1 MSSLPLIERAREDG
15 FTFVMSRGVSALA
28 QEQLYQIATAAPAP
42 RIPQR
47 ELQPGEQYRFHF
59 DMTQCIGCKC
69 CVVACNE
76 QNGNPANINW
86 RRVGEI
92 EGGFYPN
99 TQRLHISMGCNHCLE
114 PSCLIGCPVDA
125 YKKDP
130 VTGIVQHSP
139 ETCIGCQYCTWNCS
153 YGVPQYNAERGVV
166 GKCDMCY
173 GRLTDGREPACVNAC
188 PEGAIRIEIVN
199 VEQWRREYSENAN
212 APGLPS
218 ADDSISTTRITLP
231 ERTPPDTR
239 KADAWRVKPEHPH
252 WPLVVMTVLTQ
263 LSVGAFA
270 AIWLQQLLGASA
282 RLSIAAI
289 GSLMVGGLA
298 LSASTMH
305 LGRPIHAYRALKMWR
320 RSWLSREVLMFGA
333 FSGMAAAYAGSL
345 LLHLP
350 LSSALGGLTALLGV
364 GGITASACI
373 YLVRARPAWDSKH
386 TVVDFFLTGSVL
398 GPLFA
403 ANIGVGSGRL
413 LLLISVAAA
422 SAQLLNNALRFL
434 RMNASDSFERQSTA
448 RLLSTVLASRFLL
461 RGALLIAGGIAFPLL
476 TPTPI
481 GLAAAFLSA
490 CAGEILGR
498 YLFYVSVVPKNIAA
512 SYIASGMEA
521 AA

>member
-1 MSSLPLIERAREDG
+1 
-15 FTFVMSRGVSALA
+15 
-28 QEQLYQIATAAPAP
+28 
-42 RIPQR
+42 
-47 ELQPGEQYRFHF
+47 
-59 DMTQCIGCKC
+59 
-69 CVVACNE
+69 
-76 QNGNPANINW
+76 
-86 RRVGEI
+86 
-92 EGGFYPN
+92 
-99 TQRLHISMGCNHCLE
+99 
-114 PSCLIGCPVDA
+114 
-125 YKKDP
+125 
-130 VTGIVQHSP
+130 
-139 ETCIGCQYCTWNCS
+139 
-153 YGVPQYNAERGVV
+153 
-166 GKCDMCY
+166 
-173 GRLTDGREPACVNAC
+173 
-188 PEGAIRIEIVN
+188 
-199 VEQWRREYSENAN
+199 
-212 APGLPS
+212 
-218 ADDSISTTRITLP
+218 
-231 ERTPPDTR
+231 
-239 KADAWRVKPEHPH
+239 
-252 WPLVVMTVLTQ
+252 
-263 LSVGAFA
+263 
-270 AIWLQQLLGASA
+270 
-282 RLSIAAI
+282 
-289 GSLMVGGLA
+289 
-298 LSASTMH
+298 
-305 LGRPIHAYRALKMWR
+305 MWR

-434 RMNASDSFERQSTA
+434 RLNASDSFERQSTA